1 MEACVEDEKDVFFN
15 VSSVDIHMSGALAR
29 EYDIQEWKYCKIN
42 KARWTTDWSV
52 KVI

>member
-1 MEACVEDEKDVFFN
+1 MEAYVEDEKDVFFN
-15 VSSVDIHMSGALAR
+15 VSRVDIRMSGALAR
-29 EYDIQEWKYCKIN
+29 EYYIQEWKYCNFN